1 MIKSCQ
7 TAYALRDKH
16 ITRHIV
22 IHDKKRILADY
33 NQASYEMAKN
43 DFKQLF
49 VAASN
54 GDPVICKSII
64 LESMPR

>member
-7 TAYALRDKH
+7 IAYALRDKH

-22 IHDKKRILADY
+22 IHDKKRILVDY

-49 VAASN
+49 VDASN
-54 GDPVICKSII
+54 SDMLSCKSI
-64 LESMPR
+64 LVT

>member
-7 TAYALRDKH
+7 IAYALRDKH

-33 NQASYEMAKN
+33 NQASFEMAKN
-43 DFKQLF
+43 DMKQF
-49 VAASN
+49 VMQNCSASC
-54 GDPVICKSII
+54 VISDYTLPKV
-64 LESMPR
+64 MA

>member
-7 TAYALRDKH
+7 IAYALREKH

-22 IHDKKRILADY
+22 IHDKERTLSDY

-54 GDPVICKSII
+54 GDPVSCKSII
-64 LESMPR
+64 IV

>member
-1 MIKSCQ
+1 MIKSRQ
-7 TAYALRDKH
+7 TAYALRDKYT
-16 ITRHIV
+16 TRHIV
-22 IHDKKRILADY
+22 IHGKKRILADY

-54 GDPVICKSII
+54 GDIVSCKSILVI
-64 LESMPR
+64 